1 MRHHWFVVAFAA
13 AMLVGSAHKADAG
26 MIGMPIQL
34 KSVMQH
40 IKFDMPTLA
49 PIADTQVCQH
59 ESGELR
65 RAPAFNA
72 LRVLEELSD
81 QVVAP
86 NVEISR

>member
-1 MRHHWFVVAFAA
+1 
-13 AMLVGSAHKADAG
+13 

-34 KSVMQH
+34 TSVMQH

-65 RAPAFNA
+65 HAPDFNA
-72 LRVLEELSD
+72 LRAIE
-81 QVVAP
+81 
-86 NVEISR
+86 